1 MTKVLSFILSALSS
15 LNPTVSL
22 LLTAGTL
29 LVGML
34 KFVNTMW
41 GILMAKVVALTMPP
55 TVALTAMSGLGF
67 ADHVF
72 PLHELFT
79 FVVSYCG
86 FYSACAVIRMIKS
99 FIPTIA

>member
-1 MTKVLSFILSALSS
+1 MTKVLSFILSAIAS
-15 LNPTVSL
+15 LNPTVSII
-22 LLTAGTL
+22 LTGGTL

-41 GILMAKVVALTMPP
+41 GVLMAKMVAITMPP

-67 ADHVF
+67 VDYVF

-79 FVVSYCG
+79 FVVAYCA
-86 FYSACAVIRMIKS
+86 FYAACAVIRMIKS